1 MQSRKYGKSISFK
14 RKLYADQLEEIFNEY
29 KAGISLKEIAM
40 SEKIDLNHL
49 IKCLKKQFGEN
60 EIEDNTEKIEI
71 KERHEF
77 NKAEEIKKFRAM
89 LADETIP
96 IWKPVVMYKGI
107 EKDKNLMSTEN
118 LALKYGTSIT
128 RIKAIIESEL
138 WKTV

>member
-77 NKAEEIKKFRAM
+77 NKAEIIKKFRAM

>member
-77 NKAEEIKKFRAM
+77 NKAEEIKKFRIM
-89 LADETIP
+89 LADESIP
-96 IWKPVVMYKGI
+96 IWHIKDIYFGI
-107 EKDKNLMSTEN
+107 KNNMNSMSTEA
-118 LALKYGTSIT
+118 LALKYGLPIT
-128 RIKAIIESEL
+128 RIKAIIATEL
-138 WKTV
+138 WKII